1 MGQPDTRPTLLM
13 QLRDPKEKTS
23 WSRFA
28 ELYAP
33 LVHDFLRKR
42 GVQDADAADLTQE
55 VMMSVAQAI
64 RSFEYDPE
72 RGGFRHWLL
81 TIVHNQLRNFWRKNE
96 SAERGAGG
104 TPAQELL
111 MEQPETNNGQ
121 TADWDQAYER
131 QMFQFASDQVREHFQ
146 ESTWLAFWRTA
157 VEGKSAREVSKDL
170 GMSVAAVYMAK
181 RRVVGR
187 IKEQI
192 VFLEGESK

>member
-13 QLRDPKEKTS
+13 QLRDPDEKTS
-23 WSRFA
+23 WSRFVD
-28 ELYAP
+28 LYAP
-33 LVHDFLRKR
+33 LICTFLRKR

-64 RSFEYDPE
+64 RSFEYDPQ

-81 TIVHNQLRNFWRKNE
+81 TIVHNHLRNFWRKNE
-96 SAERGAGG
+96 SAARGTGG
-104 TPAQELL
+104 THAHQVL
-111 MEQPETNNGQ
+111 MEQPETTNGQ

-131 QMFQFASDQVREHFQ
+131 QLFQFAADQVREHFQ

-157 VEGKSAREVSKDL
+157 VEGKSAKEVSEDL
-170 GMSVAAVYMAK
+170 GLSVAAVYMAK

-192 VFLEGESK
+192 AFLEGETK